1 MELFEVEYEDEV
13 LSTYLVLEIFIFEEE
28 LGSVFIVDEILVSL
42 YLDYKDNTLKTS
54 FPNHSLVKGVTNFFE
69 MVDLGVGNTN

>member
-1 MELFEVEYEDEV
+1 MELFQVEYEDEV

-42 YLDYKDNTLKTS
+42 YLDYKDNTLNTS